1 MTDEEKIAAVKAEL
15 SKYRA
20 ADREIDCQLLEIKH
34 LRSLA
39 TRVSQTFSGM
49 PGRQGPGDTVGGA
62 VVKLVDMEREVDRR
76 IDELQEVKRRVV
88 ALIEKSPRE
97 DYQELLTRRYIGG
110 QRWEEIA
117 AGMRYDNRWVYELH
131 KKALL
136 GVPLRQH

>member
-88 ALIEKSPRE
+88 ELIGMASTELYR
-97 DYQELLTRRYIGG
+97 DLLTRRYICG
-110 QRWEEIA
+110 QSWEDIARALFFEMRWTFETH
-117 AGMRYDNRWVYELH
+117 R
-131 KKALL
+131 KALL
-136 GVPLRQH
+136 DLSPIL